1 MLTREYDKL
10 KEVDLKEIDRDMT
23 NMWHERFSTE
33 EYVYGKEPNGF
44 VVEAAGLMPKGKV
57 LCIAE
62 GEGRNSVYLA
72 SLGFDVTA
80 WDFAQSGLE
89 KTRQLAIEKG
99 VDVKTEYHDLADVK
113 WEAEQWDAIIQ
124 IFGHFPSEVMSRT
137 LAGIKKALKPGG
149 YYVSELYSKEQLK
162 YGTGG
167 PKNEEMLVNP
177 KEMLEQFDGYFIKHF
192 HVGEVNREEGQ
203 LHTGTAHVVQ
213 SMFQK
218 RKGE

>member
-1 MLTREYDKL
+1 
-10 KEVDLKEIDRDMT
+10 MT
-23 NMWHERFSTE
+23 NMWHERFSAE

-44 VVEAAGLMPKGKV
+44 VVEAAELMPKGKV

-62 GEGRNSVYLA
+62 GEGRNAVYLA

-80 WDFAQSGLE
+80 WDFAEAGLE

-99 VDVKTEYHDLADVK
+99 VNVKTEYRDLAEVI
-113 WEAEQWDAIIQ
+113 WESEQWDAIIQ
-124 IFGHFPSEVMSRT
+124 IFGHFPSEVMDRT
-137 LAGIKKALKPGG
+137 LSGIKKGLKPGG

-167 PKNEEMLVNP
+167 PPNEAMLVNP
-177 KEMLEQFDGYFIKHF
+177 KEMLEQFEGYFIKHF
-192 HVGEVNREEGQ
+192 HVGEVNREEGK

>member
-1 MLTREYDKL
+1 
-10 KEVDLKEIDRDMT
+10 MT
-23 NMWHERFSTE
+23 NSWHERFSVE

-44 VVEAAGLMPKGKV
+44 LVEAAQDLPKGKV

-80 WDFAQSGLE
+80 WDFAQAGLDKTKRLANE
-89 KTRQLAIEKG
+89 KKVA
-99 VDVKTEYHDLADVK
+99 VKTELRDLSEVT
-113 WEAEQWDAIIQ
+113 WEAERWDAIVH
-124 IFGHFPSEVMSRT
+124 IFGHFPGNVMDRT
-137 LAGIKKALKPGG
+137 LSGIKEALKPDGF
-149 YYVSELYSKEQLK
+149 YISELYTKEQLQ

-167 PKNEEMLVNP
+167 PRNEEMLCDP
-177 KEMLEQFDGYFIKHF
+177 IKLLKQFDDYFVKHF
-192 HVGEVNREEGQ
+192 HIGEVNRVEGQ

-218 RKGE
+218 RKEV

>member
-1 MLTREYDKL
+1 
-10 KEVDLKEIDRDMT
+10 
-23 NMWHERFSTE
+23 MWHERFSAE

-44 VVEAAGLMPKGKV
+44 VVEAAGLMSKGKI

-80 WDFAQSGLE
+80 WDFAEAGLE

-99 VDVKTEYHDLADVK
+99 VNVKTEYRDLAEVT
-113 WEAEQWDAIIQ
+113 WEAEQWDAIIH
-124 IFGHFPSEVMSRT
+124 IFGHFPSEVMDRT
-137 LAGIKKALKPGG
+137 LSGIKKALKPGG

-167 PKNEEMLVNP
+167 PPNEAMLADP
-177 KEMLEQFDGYFIKHF
+177 KEMLGKFDGYFIKHF
-192 HVGEVNREEGQ
+192 HVGEVNREEGR

>member
-1 MLTREYDKL
+1 MP
-10 KEVDLKEIDRDMT
+10 
-23 NMWHERFSTE
+23 NMWHKRFSTD
-33 EYVYGKEPNGF
+33 EYVFGKEPNEF
-44 VVEAAGLMPKGKV
+44 VVEAAKLMPKGKV

-72 SLGFDVTA
+72 TLGFDVTA
-80 WDFAQSGLE
+80 WDFAQAGLD
-89 KTRQLAIEKG
+89 KTKQLADEKG
-99 VDVKTEYHDLADVK
+99 VVVTTKFCDLADVN
-113 WEAEQWDAIIQ
+113 WEAEQWDAIVQ
-124 IFGHFPSEVMSRT
+124 IFGHFPQEVMERT
-137 LAGIKKALKPGG
+137 LSGIKKALKPGG
-149 YYVSELYSKEQLK
+149 YYISELYTKEQLV

-167 PKNEEMLVNP
+167 PRNESMLIDP

-218 RKGE
+218 RKED

>member
-1 MLTREYDKL
+1 MS
-10 KEVDLKEIDRDMT
+10 
-23 NMWHERFSTE
+23 NMWHVRFSTD
-33 EYVYGKEPNGF
+33 EYVYGKEPNEF
-44 VVEAAGLMPKGKV
+44 VVEAAKLMPKGKV

-80 WDFAQSGLE
+80 WDYAQAGLD
-89 KTRQLAIEKG
+89 KTKQLADEKG
-99 VDVKTEYHDLADVK
+99 VVVTTEYRDLADVI
-113 WEAEQWDAIIQ
+113 WEAEQWDAIVH
-124 IFGHFPSEVMSRT
+124 IFGHLPEDVMART
-137 LAGIKKALKPGG
+137 FSGIKKSLKPGG
-149 YYVSELYSKEQLK
+149 YYISELYTKEQLA

-167 PKNEEMLVNP
+167 PRNESMLINP
-177 KEMLEQFDGYFIKHF
+177 KEILEKFDGYFIKHF

-218 RKGE
+218 RKED

>member
-1 MLTREYDKL
+1 
-10 KEVDLKEIDRDMT
+10 MT
-23 NMWHERFSTE
+23 NTWDERFSAK
-33 EYVYGKEPNGF
+33 EYLYGKEPNGF
-44 VVEAAGLMPKGKV
+44 VEETAKLMPKGKV

-80 WDFAQSGLE
+80 WDFAESGLE
-89 KTRQLAIEKG
+89 KTRQLAIEKD
-99 VDVKTEYHDLADVK
+99 VDVKTEYQDLADVK
-113 WEAEQWDAIIQ
+113 WETEQWDAIVQ
-124 IFGHFPSEVMSRT
+124 IFGHFPSDVMNRT
-137 LAGIKKALKPGG
+137 YSGIRKALKPGG
-149 YYVSELYSKEQLK
+149 YYISELYSKEQLK

-167 PKNEEMLVNP
+167 PRNEEMLVNP
-177 KEMLEQFDGYFIKHF
+177 TEMLNQFDDYFIKHF
-192 HVGEVNREEGQ
+192 HVGEVNREEGK

>member
-1 MLTREYDKL
+1 MDS
-10 KEVDLKEIDRDMT
+10 KETDHGMT
-23 NMWHERFSTE
+23 NMWHERFSAE

-44 VVEAAGLMPKGKV
+44 VVDATELMPKGKV

-89 KTRQLAIEKG
+89 KTRQLADEKG
-99 VDVKTEYHDLADVK
+99 VDVKTEFRDLADVI
-113 WEAEQWDAIIQ
+113 WESEQWDAIIH
-124 IFGHFPSEVMSRT
+124 IFGHFPSNVMNRT
-137 LAGIKKALKPGG
+137 LSGIKKALKPGG
-149 YYVSELYSKEQLK
+149 YYVSELYSKEQLR

-167 PKNEEMLVNP
+167 PRNEEMLVNP
-177 KEMLEQFDGYFIKHF
+177 KEMLEKFDGYFIKHF
-192 HVGEVNREEGQ
+192 HVSEVNREEGQ

-218 RKGE
+218 RNGE